1 MTTKPS
7 ITLNIRFPEDLLRAI
22 VKAAD
27 SEHRTVSGWIKA
39 TCAEAL
45 KEKESK

>member
-1 MTTKPS
+1 MNKPS

-27 SEHRTVSGWIKA
+27 AEHRTVSGWIKA
-39 TCAEAL
+39 TCAEKL
-45 KEKESK
+45 ETKK